1 MWYSSDS
8 SSNSEDAIQKNVGRS
23 FMLHRKVTTSLN
35 WFDWFTVQTLLPQSI
50 SSVQQLIQTK
60 RFPRSTEESHSSS
73 SVWFRDLCKTTR
85 ILQGVCQSLNYS
97 LPTLCILLVLRFWL
111 LRIRPFLSRVDIPTR
126 DLDCCRSAVL
136 QSVCH
141 VPMLKLHIESW
152 KLLEPDKCVVTE
164 GVGDLWPLIISSNT
178 HAGCRL
184 TRYTFNVLL
193 TTKIRLDKHT

>member
-23 FMLHRKVTTSLN
+23 FMLHRKVTRPTSLN

-111 LRIRPFLSRVDIPTR
+111 LRIRPFFIARWHTDARSWLLSFGCPSVRLARPHAETAYRILEIIR
-126 DLDCCRSAVL
+126 AWQMCCNWG
-136 QSVCH
+136 
-141 VPMLKLHIESW
+141 M
-152 KLLEPDKCVVTE
+152 
-164 GVGDLWPLIISSNT
+164 GDLWPWIIS
-178 HAGCRL
+178 
-184 TRYTFNVLL
+184 
-193 TTKIRLDKHT
+193 